1 MNCSLTTFNG
11 RIDYELKRSRRKTL
25 SVTIND
31 QAQIRV
37 GAPLWVEEKRI
48 EQFLRSKSS
57 WISKKRGEASLRHN
71 TLRRKTFTHGETF
84 LFLGKEYPLNI
95 RSHQQKNVR
104 ISFDGTQWHVENGD
118 VPLVKEKLVD
128 WYRAQAKEIL
138 AGRVFHFARILGVE
152 PKEIAVRTQKRLWGS
167 CHPTSR
173 KIHLNWQIVLSPLE
187 VIDYV
192 VVHELCHLLVANH
205 SKQFWRKVEKAIP
218 DFKERKAWLR
228 EHGWRIR
235 IV

>member
-1 MNCSLTTFNG
+1 M
-11 RIDYELKRSRRKTL
+11 DYELKRSRRKTIC
-25 SVTIND
+25 VTVDD
-31 QAQIRV
+31 QARIRV

-48 EQFLRSKSS
+48 EQFLKDKSR
-57 WISKKRGEASLRHN
+57 WILRKKTEASSRQK
-71 TLRRKTFTHGETF
+71 TLQRKTFTHGETF

-95 RSHQQKNVR
+95 RLHQQKN
-104 ISFDGTQWHVENGD
+104 IKINFDGTQWHVDNGD
-118 VPLVKEKLVD
+118 IPLVKEKLVD
-128 WYRAQAKEIL
+128 WYRMQAKEIL

-192 VVHELCHLLVANH
+192 VVHELCHLLVPNH
-205 SKQFWRKVEKAIP
+205 SQRFWRKVEGMLP
-218 DFKERKAWLR
+218 DFKKQKAWLR
-228 EHGWRIR
+228 EHGWKMRIF
-235 IV
+235 